1 MKFLLATAF
10 GVLVLSVAASAAA
23 AGPERIRGKILSAD
37 GATLIVKTNA
47 GPVERIALTGGTAY
61 AVASSATRA
70 DVAAGRYIGTATKTV
85 GGRLVALEVTI
96 FAPSMAGAG
105 EGHYSWDNIT
115 DTTVSGAGDV
125 PSGMT
130 NGHVMLPVLS
140 RTTHSSMTNGHVTV
154 SRDLPGAVTAAGDKE
169 IIVQYKGGSQTVLLP
184 PTAPINNI
192 APADRSAI
200 SKGAQV
206 FVVAEPAP
214 GGLRADYVVIAT
226 GTARLA
232 M

>member
-1 MKFLLATAF
+1 
-10 GVLVLSVAASAAA
+10 V
-23 AGPERIRGKILSAD
+23 I
-37 GATLIVKTNA
+37 
-47 GPVERIALTGGTAY
+47 
-61 AVASSATRA
+61 
-70 DVAAGRYIGTATKTV
+70 
-85 GGRLVALEVTI
+85 
-96 FAPSMAGAG
+96 
-105 EGHYSWDNIT
+105 
-115 DTTVSGAGDV
+115 
-125 PSGMT
+125 
-130 NGHVMLPVLS
+130 LPVLS